1 MAAGVQGTKGSVSFF
16 LASDVVSMPPPH
28 LVRKLE
34 GGVTGLLCHLNIMP
48 LRGGGR
54 VKKASLLPG
63 HIKTLTQPM
72 S

>member
-1 MAAGVQGTKGSVSFF
+1 MRLENNGGGGVSFF

-34 GGVTGLLCHLNIMP
+34 GGVTGLCHLSIMP

-54 VKKASLLPG
+54 VKKASLLPC
-63 HIKTLTQPM
+63 HIKTLTLPR